1 MITTC
6 LTLFHHQ
13 VYIINAVFSI
23 KIDFDVNEFNRTKE
37 TDQETRIAT
46 LNRIEMSSLHS
57 VKKLPKIAWLAFNRY
72 WQILQNSSR
81 NFSEIS
87 VFQGVKQT
95 DF

>member
-6 LTLFHHQ
+6 LTLFHQ

-46 LNRIEMSSLHS
+46 LNRIETSSSHS
-57 VKKLPKIAWLAFNRY
+57 VKKKNCQKIAFNPY
-72 WQILQNSSR
+72 
-81 NFSEIS
+81 
-87 VFQGVKQT
+87 
-95 DF
+95 